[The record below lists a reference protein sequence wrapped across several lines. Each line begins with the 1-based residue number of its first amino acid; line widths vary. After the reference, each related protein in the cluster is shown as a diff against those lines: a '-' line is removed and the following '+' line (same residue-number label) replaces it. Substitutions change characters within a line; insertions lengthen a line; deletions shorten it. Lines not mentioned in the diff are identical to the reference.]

1 MTVGETLRMTFF
13 VLQAPDSV
21 INIILYKN
29 LTSVH
34 NNGRGDSMKLYN
46 AKKRKRDTKER
57 VGFYTA
63 LSICLAA
70 VGMAAYST
78 YTNLSSSPTAAETAS
93 TVAVDRIVTGVTETD
108 AAEKKETTAET
119 TEKPT
124 TKPTEPETTESQ
136 YVDETAPSVTK
147 SALETMLNVDTSL
160 VYPLDKVK
168 IVKEYSEDTVYN
180 QTLSQWEA
188 HTGVDFGCKDG
199 DKVYAMGDGEVV
211 KVYDDDFMGKT
222 LVVKSTTYTS
232 YYYGM
237 KDVNVN
243 RGDNVK
249 KGDAIATAG
258 TVPSESMDDN
268 HIHVEV
274 KVGGQYV
281 DPLELI
287 DSEE

>member
-1 MTVGETLRMTFF
+1 
-13 VLQAPDSV
+13 
-21 INIILYKN
+21 
-29 LTSVH
+29 
-34 NNGRGDSMKLYN
+34 MKLYN

-78 YTNLSSSPTAAETAS
+78 YTNLSSSSSTTAETAS

-108 AAEKKETTAET
+108 TTEKKESTVET

-136 YVDETAPSVTK
+136 YVEETAPSETK
-147 SALETMLNVDTSL
+147 SALETMLTVDTSL

-168 IVKEYSEDTVYN
+168 ILKEYSEDTVYN
-180 QTLSQWEA
+180 QTLGQWEA
-188 HTGVDFGCKDG
+188 HTGVDFGCKEG
-199 DKVYAMGDGEVV
+199 DKVYAMGDGEIV
-211 KVYDDDFMGKT
+211 KVYDDDFLGKT
-222 LVVKSTTYTS
+222 VIVKSATYTS
-232 YYYGM
+232 YYSGM
-237 KDVNVN
+237 KDISVN
-243 RGDNVK
+243 RGDKVK
-249 KGDAIATAG
+249 KGDAIATADN
-258 TVPSESMDDN
+258 VPSESMDDN
-268 HIHVEV
+268 HIHIAV

-287 DSEE
+287 DSNE